1 VKLEEFL
8 RRGQAAQAAVD
19 EQLRRLQTYSV
30 GDYVW
35 ARWGNSKGVQL
46 AQVVDAHP
54 ASHHGVAEWFRVR
67 IYHRSRGRWQDAN
80 TERRIL
86 RALTP
91 SEIRQHRDLGVI
103 REVGT

>member
-1 VKLEEFL
+1 MKLEAFM

-19 EQLRRLQTYSV
+19 EQLARLQTYSV

-35 ARWGNSKGVQL
+35 ARWGNTRGVQL

-54 ASHHGVAEWFRVR
+54 ANYHGVAEWFRVR
-67 IYHRSRGRWQDAN
+67 IYLRKRRIWNEGN

-91 SEIRQHRDLGVI
+91 TEIRKHRDAGVI
-103 REVGT
+103 GEA